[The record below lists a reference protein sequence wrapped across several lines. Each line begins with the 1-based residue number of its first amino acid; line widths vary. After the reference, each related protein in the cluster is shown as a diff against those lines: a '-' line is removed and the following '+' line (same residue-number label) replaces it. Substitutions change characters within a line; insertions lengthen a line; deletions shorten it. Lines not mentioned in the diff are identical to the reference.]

1 MQDLLGD
8 ALTEVQ
14 HCKEL
19 QFIDSRS
26 AVLLQEKA
34 QCAAAHADF
43 VYTDLTQSSTQVQ
56 DHQIYQF
63 ALLLVLAAKVTNE
76 LCTYRPL

>member
-1 MQDLLGD
+1 MYNSFPVTELQDLLGD

-34 QCAAAHADF
+34 HCAAAHADF

-56 DHQIYQF
+56 DHQIYQL
-63 ALLLVLAAKVTNE
+63 ALLLISGS
-76 LCTYRPL
+76 